1 MATQYFCKNKQ
12 RRKLLLAQAAP
23 SLNGIDFLE
32 VDPGQLVLHI
42 HFLFDLPGTPNPVP
56 PAPAPGLTADN
67 IIIEGGERVTG
78 ITVVPSSLVVAA
90 NVLTLTASAAGDF
103 STYTLRLVTS
113 AKDHDPPSGFD
124 PVFSSVDFSFKVNCP
139 SDFECQPITICP
151 PQPATA
157 PNINYLAKDYGSFRQ
172 LMLDRMAVTV
182 PGWQE
187 RNPAD
192 LGVALVELLA
202 YAGDQLS
209 YYQDAV
215 ATEAYL
221 GTARRRISVRRH
233 ARLLDYPMHDGC
245 NARCFVFLNLA
256 GVTSLLVPKGTQLLT
271 GVVATPETPPPGVVS
286 QSQMPA
292 LLNQGALAFRT
303 LADLTAHDALNQ
315 INFWTWSDGQC
326 CLPRVATAATLEDLP
341 AGNLPLAAGDLL
353 LFEEIKG
360 TATGLAADANPAHRH
375 VVRLI
380 GAPVHKTDPLTAKK
394 VVEIAWDPADAL
406 PFPLCLSIP
415 AKDPGKPPI
424 TDVSI
429 ARGNIVLA
437 DQAVLQPQET
447 LPDASSSS
455 GPYRPRLNNPNVS
468 VAVAYD
474 DAASRKLPVA
484 GLLIQ
489 DPARAL
495 PDVSLGGSA
504 GKWSPQ
510 RDLLESGP
518 SALDFVVEID
528 ESGIATLRF
537 GDGALGAAPPPSG
550 LVATYSTD
558 NRSAGNIGADSL
570 AYIVSPPSTPL
581 AGVSKVRNPLPAQ
594 GGLDPESLDETRN
607 FAPQAFRIQQRAVTA
622 ADYAEVAERHPQVQR
637 AETTL
642 RWTGSW
648 HTMFVTVERT
658 AGQPVDDAFRN
669 EIRNYLEQFRLAGYD
684 LEIEAPKFVSLDVAF
699 TVCVESGYFRS
710 DIEAALA
717 QTFSNRFLPGNRT
730 GFFYPGN
737 FTFGQRVYISQ
748 IVAAAMQTPGVM
760 WVDTNDVAP
769 SPNHFTRLGRTPNGE
784 AAAGFIAMAPLE
796 IARLD
801 NDPSRP
807 ENGKI
812 QFILRGGL

>member
-1 MATQYFCKNKQ
+1 MAIQYFCNSKQ
-12 RRKLLLAQAAP
+12 RRELLLAQP
-23 SLNGIDFLE
+23 QRRLNGIDFLE
-32 VDPGQLVLHI
+32 VDPGQLVLHV

-56 PAPAPGLTADN
+56 PLPAPILTSDN
-67 IIIEGGERVTG
+67 IVIEGGERITG
-78 ITVVPSSLVVAA
+78 VTVVPNSLVVAA
-90 NVLTLTASAAGDF
+90 NILTLTVSAAGDF
-103 STYTLRLVTS
+103 STYTLRLVAS
-113 AKDHDPPSGFD
+113 ATDQDPPSGFD
-124 PVFSSVDFSFKVNCP
+124 PVFSSVGFSFKANCP
-139 SDFECQPITICP
+139 SDFDCQPISICP
-151 PQPATA
+151 PRSATS

-221 GTARRRISVRRH
+221 GTARRRKSVRRH

-245 NARCFVFLNLA
+245 NARCFVFLDLA
-256 GVTSLLVPKGTQLLT
+256 GGTSILAPKGTQLLT
-271 GVVATPETPPPGVVS
+271 GVVVTPETPPPGVVS
-286 QSQMPA
+286 QSQMLA
-292 LLNQGALAFRT
+292 LLNQGALPFRT
-303 LADLTAHDALNQ
+303 LADLSAHDALNE
-315 INFWTWSDGQC
+315 IKFWTWSDGQC
-326 CLPRVATAATLEDLP
+326 CLPRGATEATLEDLP
-341 AGNLPLAAGDLL
+341 TGDLPLSAGDLL

-375 VVRLI
+375 VVRLLD
-380 GAPVHKTDPLTAKK
+380 APLHTTDPLTATK
-394 VVEIAWDPADAL
+394 VVEIVWDPADAL
-406 PFPLCLSIP
+406 PFPLCLSI
-415 AKDPGKPPI
+415 ASKDPGKPP
-424 TDVSI
+424 TDVSV

-437 DQAVLQPQET
+437 EQALLQPQET
-447 LPDASSSS
+447 LPDVASSS
-455 GPYRPRLNNPNVS
+455 GPYRPQLKNPNVS

-474 DAASRKLPVA
+474 DGASRKLPVA

-489 DPARAL
+489 DPAEAL
-495 PDVSLGGSA
+495 PNVSLSSSGGS
-504 GKWSPQ
+504 WSPQ

-518 SALDFVVEID
+518 SALDFVVESD
-528 ESGIATLRF
+528 ESGVATFRF
-537 GDGALGAAPPPSG
+537 GDGSLGAAPPPSG

-558 NRSAGNIGADSL
+558 NRSTGNIGADSL
-570 AYIVSPPSTPL
+570 TYIVSALGVPL
-581 AGVSKVRNPLPAQ
+581 AGVTKVRNPLPAQ
-594 GGLDPESLDETRN
+594 GGTDPESLDETRN
-607 FAPQAFRIQQRAVTA
+607 FAPQAFRVQQRAVTA

-637 AETTL
+637 AEATL
-642 RWTGSW
+642 RRTGSW

-658 AGQPVDDAFRN
+658 AGQPVDDDFRLR
-669 EIRNYLEQFRLAGYD
+669 IRNYLEQFRLAGYD
-684 LEIEAPKFVSLDVAF
+684 LEIEAPIYVSLDIAF
-699 TVCVESGYFRS
+699 TACVESGYFRS
-710 DIEAALA
+710 DIEAALT
-717 QTFSNRFLPGNRT
+717 QTFSNRPLPNNRT
-730 GFFYPGN
+730 GLFYPGN

-760 WVDTNDVAP
+760 FVDTNDVAP
-769 SPNHFTRLGRTPNGE
+769 SPNHFTRFGRAPNGE